1 MYLRALAATA
11 VATATIL
18 AGCGSGGGGEGAAP
32 TKQHPVGVKM
42 GLVPISA
49 VAPIYLGMDKGFFA
63 NEGLK
68 LKPEVAEGGAAVVPS
83 VVSGD
88 QQFGFS
94 NPVSLILAGTKD
106 LPVQIVANAN
116 SETRRAN
123 DKLMNSFVFSSG
135 KGEIRSASDLEGKTI
150 AVNTLDNLGP
160 VTIKAALA
168 KKGVRTDGVKFVE
181 VPFPDM
187 LGALEAGRVDAV
199 WLVEPFTTAAKKE
212 GARKLLRP
220 YFDVEPGMTTS
231 IYFASKTYAEKNP
244 KVVAAFQRAVK
255 RSNAYA
261 TAHPE
266 QLRAAIGKSTE
277 IPPKV
282 LKQIALPYPD
292 PKLNVGSLRR
302 LAKLMVR
309 YDFAKRVP
317 DFGTLVRPGGT

>member
-1 MYLRALAATA
+1 MYLRCITATVLAMT
-11 VATATIL
+11 TIL
-18 AGCGSGGGGEGAAP
+18 AGCGGGAGGGGAEP
-32 TKQHPVGVKM
+32 TKEKPVEVKM

-49 VAPIYLGMDKGFFA
+49 VAPVYLGMDKGFFA
-63 NEGLK
+63 AEGLK
-68 LKPEVAEGGAAVVPS
+68 IKPSVSEGGAAVLPS

-94 NPVSLILAGTKD
+94 NPVSLILAGSKD

-116 SETRRAN
+116 SETRRR
-123 DKLMNSFVFSSG
+123 DDQLMNSFVFSSG
-135 KGEIRSASDLEGKTI
+135 KGDIRSARDLAGKTI

-160 VTIKAALA
+160 VTIKAALE
-168 KKGVRTDGVKFVE
+168 KQGVKTGGLKFVE

-187 LGALEAGRVDAV
+187 LGALESGRVDAV
-199 WLVEPFTTAAKKE
+199 WLVEPFTTAAKKT

-231 IYFASKTYAEKNP
+231 IYFASKNYADRNP
-244 KVVAAFQRAVK
+244 KVVAAFQRAMK

-261 TAHPE
+261 AAHPDE
-266 QLRAAIGKSTE
+266 LRSAIGESTK
-277 IPPKV
+277 IPPPV

-292 PKLNVGSLRR
+292 PKLNVGSLKR

-309 YDFAKRVP
+309 FDFAKREP
-317 DFGTLVRPGGT
+317 DFGTLVRN